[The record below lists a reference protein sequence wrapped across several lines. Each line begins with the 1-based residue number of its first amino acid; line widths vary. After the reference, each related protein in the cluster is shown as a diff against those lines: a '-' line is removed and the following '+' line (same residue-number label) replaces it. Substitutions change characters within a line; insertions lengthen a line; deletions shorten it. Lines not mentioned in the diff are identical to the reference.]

1 MIIHFGYDKKQVI
14 QALRYHFFTRPEIKV
29 LFIFVNVFAI
39 FSAVLFFLEKI
50 QPMSFLI
57 FSTLWFLLMLVLWR
71 LLPSGIY
78 KRAHTF
84 RDNFSMSISEEEV
97 VLMTE
102 RGQKAWNWKDFSS
115 FMESPH
121 FFHLYFDSR
130 SFFLVPQ
137 DAFENISELQK
148 AREILKTNIKR

>member
-1 MIIHFGYDKKQVI
+1 MVIHFGYDKKQVI

-39 FSAVLFFLEKI
+39 FSAVLFFLKKI
-50 QPMSFLI
+50 QTMSFLI

-102 RGQKAWNWKDFSS
+102 RGQKAWHWKDFSS

-130 SFFLVPQ
+130 SFFLVPK
-137 DAFENISELQK
+137 DAFENITELQK
-148 AREILKTNIKR
+148 AREILKTNIRR